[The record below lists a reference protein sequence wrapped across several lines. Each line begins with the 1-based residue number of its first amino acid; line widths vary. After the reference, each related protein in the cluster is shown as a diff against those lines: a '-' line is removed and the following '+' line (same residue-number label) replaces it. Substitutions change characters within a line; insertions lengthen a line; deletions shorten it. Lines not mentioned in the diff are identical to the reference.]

1 MSTRVNE
8 PAMRTAMNAVAAVS
22 DACVSLFAGSLQ
34 GLHSAQ
40 ASYNMQTV
48 QNSMSSRNQGLGG
61 SPSSGGYQS
70 TGNLQGSRFSS
81 NNLPVGFAQV
91 MTNCFLL

>member
-1 MSTRVNE
+1 MLTGVNE
-8 PAMRTAMNAVAAVS
+8 AVFPLMMNAVAAVS
-22 DACVSLFAGSLQ
+22 DGCLSYFAGSLQ
-34 GLHSAQ
+34 GLHNAQ

-61 SPSSGGYQS
+61 SPSSGG
-70 TGNLQGSRFSS
+70 NLQGGRFSS

-91 MTNCFLL
+91 ITPRFE